1 MFFQQCSESELFGCG
16 YWMSCWSG
24 SCSLFTWP
32 TVIFPAKWCRF
43 DRFISAMLV
52 FRPHFLKQQIP
63 LLSSPHLLNGNDLGS
78 LLCFLVIL
86 ELGEDVPVHGVLVG
100 PGTPPPLP
108 PQIDVCKYHFRYYID
123 CEWTFI
129 FQLQRG
135 QRNLRRERERERAFP
150 HYPSYKWWRHK
161 AASRYIMSLHKLF

>member
-1 MFFQQCSESELFGCG
+1 
-16 YWMSCWSG
+16 
-24 SCSLFTWP
+24 
-32 TVIFPAKWCRF
+32 
-43 DRFISAMLV
+43 MLV

-123 CEWTFI
+123 CEWTFY
-129 FQLQRG
+129 LPATKRPKE
-135 QRNLRRERERERAFP
+135 LEERERERESFP
-150 HYPSYKWWRHK
+150 PLS
-161 AASRYIMSLHKLF
+161 KL